1 VNKITL
7 PLFELARVLV
17 PLDHPC
23 VSNREA
29 ASGNCDDVLGHET
42 LRSLHQ
48 DNGCDSRKVCSAR
61 RANFGVFG
69 HLIPAVANERSFR
82 HASANDEKWN
92 ANDCTDYSPAK
103 WNANDCSTD
112 YSPAK

>member
-1 VNKITL
+1 M
-7 PLFELARVLV
+7 LAGRS
-17 PLDHPC
+17 PARASRSRC
-23 VSNREA
+23 VSKREA
-29 ASGNCDDVLGHET
+29 ASGNFDDVLGHET

-61 RANFGVFG
+61 RADFGVFG

-103 WNANDCSTD
+103 
-112 YSPAK
+112 

>member
-1 VNKITL
+1 VKYWQIIPDRLSKPGWSYGYLST
-7 PLFELARVLV
+7 FDSEGRTIWIA
-17 PLDHPC
+17 D
-23 VSNREA
+23 A
-29 ASGNCDDVLGHET
+29 VLGHET

-103 WNANDCSTD
+103 
-112 YSPAK
+112 